1 MKLAVIIVN
10 YNAKPYLQKCLE
22 SIMVSDFPL
31 KDLTIIVVD
40 NASVDNTIEDLR
52 HKFQKVSWIR
62 LDENVGFSR
71 ANNIGIKEAKGADY
85 YLFLNPDTQISLGGL
100 SKMLEYMDKNPDVS
114 ILSPYVKLP
123 DGLIDDACHR
133 GFPTPW
139 NAVCHFSGLS
149 KIFPNS
155 LLFNGY
161 HLGYRKLINVHDID
175 ACAGAVMLVRRQVG
189 ENIGWWDEDYF
200 WYGEDLDFC
209 YRVKLSGGK
218 IVFYPEVEILHH
230 KGVSGGIKKNS
241 SNYSNVDSK
250 TKKRAQEARFD
261 AMIIFYNKHY
271 IDKYPKILTLIVTS
285 FIRIIKVI
293 RVGI

>member
-10 YNAKPYLQKCLE
+10 YNTKQYLQKCLE
-22 SIMVSDFPL
+22 SLMESDYPL
-31 KDLTIIVVD
+31 KDLSIVVVD

-52 HKFQKVSWIR
+52 YKFQNVSWIK

-71 ANNIGIKEAKGADY
+71 ANNLGIRKWNQADY
-85 YLFLNPDTQISLGGL
+85 YLFLNPDTQVSLDGL
-100 SKMLEYMDKNPDVS
+100 SKMLKYMDNNLDVS

-123 DGLIDDACHR
+123 DGSIDDACHR

-149 KIFPNS
+149 KFFPNS

-161 HLGYRKLINVHDID
+161 HLGYRNLNKVHEID
-175 ACAGAVMLVRRQVG
+175 ACAGAVMLVRRRAG

-209 YRVKLSGGK
+209 YRVKFFGGK
-218 IVFYPEVEILHH
+218 ILFYPGVEILHH
-230 KGVSGGIKKNS
+230 KGVSGGIKKKS
-241 SNYSNVDSK
+241 SNYSNVDSL
-250 TKKRAQEARFD
+250 TKKRAQKARFD
-261 AMIIFYNKHY
+261 AMIIFYKKHY
-271 IDKYPKILTLIVTS
+271 ADKYPKILTLIVTS

-293 RVGI
+293 KAGI